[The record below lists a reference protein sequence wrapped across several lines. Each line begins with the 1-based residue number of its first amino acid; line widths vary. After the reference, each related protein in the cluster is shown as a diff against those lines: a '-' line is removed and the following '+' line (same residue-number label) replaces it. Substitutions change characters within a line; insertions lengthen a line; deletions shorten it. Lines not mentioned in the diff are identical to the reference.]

1 MLFHIQPTH
10 LLVSDPERVSPS
22 ANKSS
27 PINPFLES
35 QFILQFLILGCV
47 TMLLGKKYRLIFSF
61 TPSFLSR
68 KRSISL
74 RQILQNSTFVCLL
87 ALIQVGNPYND
98 HQCWERPEDMDTS
111 RDICKVALNNP
122 GSDVAAEAAASSI
135 VFKVLDPSYS
145 TKLL

>member
-27 PINPFLES
+27 PINP
-35 QFILQFLILGCV
+35 
-47 TMLLGKKYRLIFSF
+47 
-61 TPSFLSR
+61 PSFLSR